1 MGGDPRAGSSPASAS
16 FNFTG
21 QFEDQNAENLLVIR
35 DKGMADKYSANWKAH
50 AAHSE
55 KYAKATGQR

>member
-1 MGGDPRAGSSPASAS
+1 
-16 FNFTG
+16 
-21 QFEDQNAENLLVIR
+21 LLVIR